1 MASPM
6 LELRGLAAATADGA
20 AVAGV
25 DLRLMPGEI
34 ACVLGDPAAGGRA
47 LFEFLAGRCRPRA
60 GSIAV
65 PSARPGRWSAAA
77 AARAGIGVAAGT
89 VLLPGLPIWRSFV
102 AGNEPAI
109 GLPPL
114 RLLRRQRAREI
125 TGEELRRLGAGSIAP
140 DTPAGELTPVQRQLV
155 GVARAFWI
163 GSRAV
168 LLNEPTRGLGVD
180 EAANVLHRMLEAR
193 EAGIAVLFATAD
205 VQHAWAVADR
215 FTVLYAGRPLGSFA
229 KSLTSREELYRLM
242 LGNQDFEELAHELV
256 GRGWQRI
263 EQPVPPP
270 RPSPPQPSAAP
281 QRQGPP
287 PQPRPQG
294 QPAPAQPRPPQP
306 QGPQPQQPSRPQAP
320 PPQASQPQAPQSQ
333 APQSQAPQPQAPLA
347 PVQAAAPPAPQP
359 SPPSSPALSPPAEPA
374 QPSDPETGHR
384 SGIA

>member
-6 LELRGLAAATADGA
+6 LELRGLAAATVDGA
-20 AVAGV
+20 TVAGV

-125 TGEELRRLGAGSIAP
+125 TGEELKRLGAGSIAP

-193 EAGIAVLFATAD
+193 EAGIAVLFATGD

-263 EQPVPPP
+263 EHPAPPP
-270 RPSPPQPSAAP
+270 RPSPPQPSLMQPSPPP
-281 QRQGPP
+281 QRQGSP

-294 QPAPAQPRPPQP
+294 PPATAQPRP
-306 QGPQPQQPSRPQAP
+306 A
-320 PPQASQPQAPQSQ
+320 QPQAPRQ
-333 APQSQAPQPQAPLA
+333 PQPPQPQA
-347 PVQAAAPPAPQP
+347 PVQAAAPQP
-359 SPPSSPALSPPAEPA
+359 SPPPSPIAPAPIAPAPVSPPPVEPA

>member
-1 MASPM
+1 MAAPM

-34 ACVLGDPAAGGRA
+34 ACMLGDPPAGGRA

-77 AARAGIGVAAGT
+77 AARAGIGVADGIA
-89 VLLPGLPIWRSFV
+89 LLPGLPIWRSFV

-125 TGEELRRLGAGSIAP
+125 TREELKRLGVGSIAP

-193 EAGIAVLFATAD
+193 EAGIAVLFATGD

-263 EQPVPPP
+263 QQPAPPP
-270 RPSPPQPSAAP
+270 RPSPAPPSPPSPSPPP

-294 QPAPAQPRPPQP
+294 QPAAAQPRAAQSPAPQPPQ
-306 QGPQPQQPSRPQAP
+306 
-320 PPQASQPQAPQSQ
+320 
-333 APQSQAPQPQAPLA
+333 PQPQAPVRPA
-347 PVQAAAPPAPQP
+347 APQP
-359 SPPSSPALSPPAEPA
+359 SPPPAPVSPSPISPAPAEPA
-374 QPSDPETGHR
+374 QPTDPETGHR

>member
-155 GVARAFWI
+155 SVARAFWI

-263 EQPVPPP
+263 QQPIP
-270 RPSPPQPSAAP
+270 PPQPSPAPSAPP

-287 PQPRPQG
+287 PQPQRQGPPSQSQGQGPPLRPQG
-294 QPAPAQPRPPQP
+294 QPAAAAPRPL
-306 QGPQPQQPSRPQAP
+306 
-320 PPQASQPQAPQSQ
+320 QPQAV
-333 APQSQAPQPQAPLA
+333 QPQA
-347 PVQAAAPPAPQP
+347 PVQAAVPQP
-359 SPPSSPALSPPAEPA
+359 SPPTNPVPPPPPAEPA

>member
-34 ACVLGDPAAGGRA
+34 ACMLGDPAAGGRA

-114 RLLRRQRAREI
+114 RLLRRQRAMEI

-155 GVARAFWI
+155 SVARAFWI

-263 EQPVPPP
+263 EQPAPPP
-270 RPSPPQPSAAP
+270 RPSPSQPSPPP
-281 QRQGPP
+281 QRQGP

-294 QPAPAQPRPPQP
+294 PPAAAQQRPA
-306 QGPQPQQPSRPQAP
+306 
-320 PPQASQPQAPQSQ
+320 QSQ
-333 APQSQAPQPQAPLA
+333 APQQPRPQASVP
-347 PVQAAAPPAPQP
+347 AAAPQP
-359 SPPSSPALSPPAEPA
+359 SPPPSLVSPPPVAPAPVSPPPAPSPPVEPA

>member
-6 LELRGLAAATADGA
+6 LELRGLAAATVDGA
-20 AVAGV
+20 TVAGV

-125 TGEELRRLGAGSIAP
+125 TGEELKRLGAGSIAP

-193 EAGIAVLFATAD
+193 EAGIAVLFATGD
-205 VQHAWAVADR
+205 
-215 FTVLYAGRPLGSFA
+215 
-229 KSLTSREELYRLM
+229 
-242 LGNQDFEELAHELV
+242 
-256 GRGWQRI
+256 
-263 EQPVPPP
+263 VPPTRSP
-270 RPSPPQPSAAP
+270 TTKPLPRSSSSWRPSRTRSSRCSWCWPRSARSPTSTFRCATG
-281 QRQGPP
+281 RS
-287 PQPRPQG
+287 RTT
-294 QPAPAQPRPPQP
+294 PAC
-306 QGPQPQQPSRPQAP
+306 
-320 PPQASQPQAPQSQ
+320 
-333 APQSQAPQPQAPLA
+333 
-347 PVQAAAPPAPQP
+347 
-359 SPPSSPALSPPAEPA
+359 
-374 QPSDPETGHR
+374 
-384 SGIA
+384 